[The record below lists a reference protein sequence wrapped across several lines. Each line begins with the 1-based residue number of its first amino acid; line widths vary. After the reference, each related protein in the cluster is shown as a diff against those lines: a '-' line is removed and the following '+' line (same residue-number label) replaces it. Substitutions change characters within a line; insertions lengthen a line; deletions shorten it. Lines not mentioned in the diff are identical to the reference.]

1 MKLLQELK
9 KIAAELRQ
17 ESLEAELQGSLTTKQ
32 LAIIYENK
40 LFNLFVPKAYG
51 GLDLSLTEAL
61 QIEQLLAEIDG
72 SLGWTV
78 TLCSGANMFV
88 GFLNQDIAQTLF
100 SNKKVCF
107 GGSGRVSGRA
117 EIIDEG
123 YLVSGKW
130 QYATGAPHNTVF
142 TANCEIYQNGEPLL
156 DAAKE
161 PVVKSFFF
169 LQDEVTILPDWN
181 TMGLKA
187 TASHSFEVDNLKVEG
202 RRAFKIDPQGAILKA
217 PIYRYP
223 FQQFA
228 EVTLCVNTLGMTFRF
243 IHLCHEIFDKKYGYV
258 RDDFQRRTQLPDQ
271 HLSDAK
277 QEMNDLQHHLYEL
290 VEKSWMQSN
299 TMDAIDSAL
308 LEQISKHSHLLVKT
322 AQQWVAKLYPY
333 CGMKAARPSE
343 EINRVW
349 RDLFTASQHS
359 LFTSPIVGEIA

>member
-32 LAIIYENK
+32 LAVIYENK

-61 QIEQLLAEIDG
+61 QIERLLAEIDG

-88 GFLNQDIAQTLF
+88 GFLNQDIAHPLF

-107 GGSGRVSGRA
+107 GGSGRVGGHA
-117 EIIDEG
+117 EIMEEG

-130 QYATGAPHNTVF
+130 QYATGAAHNTVF

-156 DAAKE
+156 DAAKK
-161 PVVKSFFF
+161 PVIKSFFF
-169 LQDEVTILPDWN
+169 LQDEVTILHDWN
-181 TMGLKA
+181 AMGLKA
-187 TASHSFEVDNLKVEG
+187 TASHSFEVNNLKVEK

-228 EVTLCVNTLGMTFRF
+228 EATLCVNTLGMTCRF
-243 IHLCHEIFDKKYGYV
+243 LDLCHEIFDEKYSDV
-258 RDDFQRRTQLPDQ
+258 RDNYHGKMKLPDQ
-271 HLSDAK
+271 YLSNAK
-277 QEMNDLQHHLYEL
+277 LEMNNLQRQLYEL
-290 VEKSWMQSN
+290 VEKSWMQLN
-299 TMDAIDSAL
+299 TTNAIDLAL
-308 LEQISKHSHLLVKT
+308 LEQISKHTRLLVKT

-333 CGMKAARPSE
+333 CGMKAASPTE
-343 EINRVW
+343 EINRMW

-359 LFTSPIVGEIA
+359 LFTSPIIDEID